1 MLPTLLA
8 ATLAAIAAFPSG
20 LVRPPAAMGHPVA
33 SSAAARR
40 ALDLDVTGRPFGL
53 AGNSVSPPQEAGG
66 YRLSEAKVR
75 DGGNWSPEGGTSGL
89 SQNLGGSL
97 QGLTL
102 RLRGKRLLD
111 KFDLV
116 GGGSGV
122 GPPRYA
128 ARKHL
133 MLSLSQSF

>member
-1 MLPTLLA
+1 MNV
-8 ATLAAIAAFPSG
+8 I
-20 LVRPPAAMGHPVA
+20 
-33 SSAAARR
+33 
-40 ALDLDVTGRPFGL
+40 GRPFDL
-53 AGNSVSPPQEAGG
+53 AGNSVSPPQEGG

-75 DGGNWSPEGGTSGL
+75 DGGNWSPDGGTSGL
-89 SQNLGGSL
+89 SQNLGGPL
-97 QGLTL
+97 HGMTF

-116 GGGSGV
+116 GGGSGI